1 MTKHYDKML
10 QQYDPWHK
18 AFPNQLI
25 YLTHY
30 LCVPQSLLSQRKIRD
45 PQQSYMFKNW
55 LLGMKEK
62 WI

>member
-1 MTKHYDKML
+1 ML

-25 YLTHY
+25 ITYLTHY
-30 LCVPQSLLSQRKIRD
+30 LHVLQSLLSQRKIQE